1 MGRFF
6 TSGSDQGDGLDQNG
20 EALLAQRLAAREGE
34 ALGELYDRFGRV
46 TFAIVCRITNDEG
59 VAEDLV
65 QEIFLRI
72 WSNPGLFQAQR
83 GSLFGWMTTVARHR
97 AIDYLRST
105 EGKISQGSMDFEC
118 DRVPPAPSL
127 NFDSY
132 GFAFRLSLA
141 KAVEALPPN
150 QREVIRLAYYEGMS
164 QSEMAI
170 AMKQPL
176 GTVKSWAR
184 NALVTLR
191 QEVVPC

>member
-6 TSGSDQGDGLDQNG
+6 TSGSDQGDGLDRNG

-46 TFAIVCRITNDEG
+46 TFTIVCRITNDEG

-83 GSLFGWMTTVARHR
+83 GSLFGWITTVARHR

-105 EGKISQGSMDFEC
+105 EGKISQGGMDFEC
-118 DRVPPAPSL
+118 HRVSPAPSL